1 MTVPQPVVSAGEA
14 LTGPVAFALVRLFFI
29 GLALSGIY
37 LTYVGWIRDR
47 VRNSGGWARVAPH

>member
-47 VRNSGGWARVAPH
+47 VRNSGG